1 MRALAAP
8 WVLLCAGLLAS
19 LRPAAAAFHDFP
31 KNVPI
36 GALFDDFKSQEETMF
51 LHGVKNVS
59 DTNNMFNII
68 PGTEPVR
75 GDSQLLVSLEVCKL
89 VSTGVWAVF
98 GPQKSQGSS
107 IVQSMC
113 DTMDI
118 PHVQTRFDAYQ
129 RRTDILVN
137 LFPHPSALGQVLVDI
152 VIAFKWR
159 SFTIIYEDDDGLTRV
174 TPLLS
179 VHQVMQESHKKPV
192 NHKLYT
198 ITLRRLSEDHDNRKL
213 LREIKNSGDTDFIID
228 CNIRRLPEVLTQAQ
242 QVGLMVAENRFI
254 ISNLDMYTIDMMP
267 YSYGSSNITGI
278 RLIDPDE
285 VHASLANTDMAGE
298 VFLTEALLMHDAV
311 LLFGETLKNT
321 IHSNVSGQSLSCA
334 GGDYWRHGHSL
345 VNFMKAKTAVQGFSG
360 KILFDNEGFRSNI
373 ELDIIEVVMDK
384 GIQKVGTWNTTL
396 GLNLTR
402 VSPDVESGSESLMN
416 RTFIVLIALTN
427 PYGMRKEKTIQ
438 LRGNDR
444 YEGYGVDI
452 INDLSMMLGFN
463 YTLEIQHDNKY
474 GSRDPKTGE
483 WDGML
488 RRIMDDEADLAI
500 TDLTITAERESAV
513 DFTMPFMST
522 GISILYKAPT
532 KAPPKLFSF
541 MDPFSIDVWIVMF
554 FAYIGVSLLL
564 FLMGRICPYEWT
576 NPYPCIDDPDELI
589 NQFSFKNSLWFT
601 IGSLMQQGSDI
612 APIAVSTR
620 MVAGIWWFFTLIM
633 VSSYTANLAAFLTV
647 ESLSQ
652 PFQTAYDLVNQDVI
666 QYGAK
671 SGGSTVNFFKD
682 SPEEPFQRMF
692 HYMNNTPGL
701 LPGSNEEGL
710 NKVKNENYAFFMESA
725 AIEFIVERH
734 CEVKQY
740 GGLLDSKGYGIA
752 MKKGA
757 PYRNALS
764 AAVLKLQE
772 SGRLMALKDK
782 WWKEERGGG
791 VCASQDTGGG
801 TAGLQ
806 LENVGGVFVV
816 LVAGVILAVFMTLIE
831 LIWSVCTTSI
841 KEKVSFRQEFKEE
854 LKFISKFHGS
864 TKPVRKYNQEEEE
877 QEEDNMPIA
886 PYPYG
891 FIEGQQQKDTN
902 HHVS

>member
-1 MRALAAP
+1 MRAPAAP

-192 NHKLYT
+192 SHKLYT
-198 ITLRRLSEDHDNRKL
+198 ITLRRLSEDHDNRQATFHDVSERKL

-267 YSYGSSNITGI
+267 YSYGGSNITGI

-298 VFLTEALLMHDAV
+298 VFLTE
-311 LLFGETLKNT
+311 
-321 IHSNVSGQSLSCA
+321 
-334 GGDYWRHGHSL
+334 
-345 VNFMKAKTAVQGFSG
+345 TAVQGFSG

-463 YTLEIQHDNKY
+463 YTLEVQHDNKY

-483 WDGML
+483 WNGML
-488 RRIMDDEADLAI
+488 RRIMDNEADLAI

-652 PFQTAYDLVNQDVI
+652 PFQTAYDLVDQDVI

-692 HYMNNTPGL
+692 RYMNNTPGL
-701 LPGSNEEGL
+701 LPSSNEEGL
-710 NKVKNENYAFFMESA
+710 DKVKNENYAFFMESA

-841 KEKVSFRQEFKEE
+841 KEKVSFRQELKEE

-877 QEEDNMPIA
+877 QEEDNMP
-886 PYPYG
+886 YPYG